1 MSRFVTALCA
11 ATCLVTSS
19 SYASAQ
25 AQQSSQLP
33 PVNVEPP
40 QPQQARSARSSTEQA
55 RRAGRAPQP
64 TASQPATAPAQPS
77 ASLTVPDTQRAT
89 RAIEQTP
96 GAVALVPDTA
106 YKNAPAQTIKDVL
119 DYVPGVFAQPKW
131 GDDTRL
137 AIRGSGL
144 SRNYHLR
151 GTQLYM
157 DGIPINTSD
166 GYGDFQEIDPTAY
179 RYVEVYKGANALQF
193 GANALGGAINFVM
206 PTGRDAS
213 WFDTRLDAGA
223 FGYLR
228 SQVSSGGASGP
239 ADYFVTGSAWRQ
251 DGYRDHGWGNGE
263 RASANFGYQFSP
275 EFETRF
281 YLNANTVRQRIP
293 GEVTKD
299 SALNSP
305 RTAATANVVND
316 WQRNIDTVRIANK
329 STIRLDN
336 TEIDFG
342 VFAVERHL
350 MHPIYQWL
358 DYRYHDYGGF
368 VRAVDDRIIGGHRNR
383 FTVGLNILNGTI
395 DADQFANIGGNKGA
409 QLSSLLQK
417 PENYTLYAENAW
429 YVVPS
434 VSLIAGAQFLHAVR
448 AQQVNFS
455 LNGDVPGASTFNIF
469 SPKLGLLWDV
479 DPSWQVFA
487 NVSRSGEAPSFG
499 ESVAPNF
506 LNPTFPTIPFFDIK
520 AQTATTYEIG
530 TRGRR
535 PDVTWDLAL
544 YHADLRN
551 ELQCFYSSFGTCN
564 VTNADRTMHQGVE
577 AGLGVSLFK
586 GLAVHA
592 GAPDRIWLNLA
603 YTYSDF
609 RYVNDATW
617 GNNRLPGA
625 PPHFLRAELLYK
637 HPSGFSVG
645 PNIEWIP
652 QAYYVDSAN
661 TLTTEPYLIWG
672 LKAAYDDGRNFSAY
686 VEGRNLGNKAYIAAT
701 SIIDRATAA
710 STLFNPGNGRAVYA
724 GMRWRL

>member
-251 DGYRDHGWGNGE
+251 DGYRDHSWGNGE